1 MKNNLFIKV
10 VCLIIA
16 ALMIMPALPDNQAY
30 AASIASNNFATINSQ
45 NNTALLLGSYYMKV
59 QVFVDGSPVYESE
72 SLRFGS
78 RGPGTVTVNA
88 NPGYELI
95 NLYRSDPGVTTGG
108 SVFTNGSNFVISS
121 GSNNSRTLRIYLESV
136 PPETIIDNE
145 YVSVES
151 QTDTVTGGNTYM
163 RVQIF
168 VDGGSTAVY
177 DSGSSTSSMFRFG
190 SSGPGTI
197 TVTEK
202 SGYELSN
209 LYRSSSGRTSGG
221 SPFTNG
227 TVFSIDAGTGNY
239 RTLRIYINTIPQAIL
254 DNEYVSVVSQ
264 NNTNSSGNYY
274 MRVQIF
280 VDNTN
285 VYDTGGSSGRFRFS
299 NGPGTIT
306 VTEKSG
312 YGLSDLYRSS
322 GGSADGGSQFTNGTV
337 FSISSGSGSYRT
349 LRIYLNSAP
358 QTIVDND
365 YVNIVTQNA
374 ATISGNN
381 DDSAYMRVQVFV
393 EGVGSAVYDSGS
405 SSSSMFRF
413 GESGPG
419 TVSIN
424 EKSGYEITNIY
435 RSNPNSTSG
444 NNVFNNGTN
453 FQIGAGT
460 GSYRTLRIYLRSIP
474 QTILDNEY
482 VSVVSQNN
490 TNSSGNYY
498 MRVQIFVDNT
508 NVYDTGSSG
517 RFRFSNGPGTITVTE
532 KSGYELLNL
541 YRSSSG
547 STSGGSLFTNGA
559 NFDIGSGSSSY
570 RTLRI
575 YLTSLP
581 QTIVDNEY
589 VTVVS
594 RNRTTDSGSDDSSK
608 FMRVQVYLDDENIP
622 VYDSGSSSSS
632 MFRYGG
638 SGPGAVTVTENSGY
652 RILYLRRSNEN
663 TTNGNNAFNNG
674 SDFSISTRPNR
685 YRTLKIYLESLAPKA
700 LKINYFYDNVLQPEE
715 STTSIIPI
723 GEQVNL
729 ELKNIEGKV
738 FQKARI
744 SDDNIERSIDVET
757 KEISFTMPN
766 KEVTLDYYYGT
777 EGQVLLKKT
786 AEPIPGKTNEFYIDL
801 SVEGTPIVT
810 RKAADIVLVFDKS
823 GSMAWGVGGQYSSG
837 PSRMSILKEAAN
849 IFINRVI
856 PANEISLNQ
865 VSIVTYSGNKN
876 DGAWNDAEILQ
887 PFTSINTIAKNSYAD
902 LDAVGGTNS
911 QAGFVTAQEAFDESN
926 GARQGV
932 ERYVIYMTDG
942 AAGYYYNSSNGNTE
956 GTDSPSESNPNS
968 TAVSRAISS
977 AIDLKNATNAK
988 IYTVAFISNDSGAVQ
1003 VLNPKDSRGNNRY
1016 QEGYYKATSA
1026 TELTGIYNLL
1036 AEKISE
1042 EIANNAVI
1050 TDTLPS
1056 DFTFDTT
1063 SLPADVTIDTNGK
1076 LTWNLGTVNTDEE
1089 KIRVAVKYSGDKYG
1103 ISFTNESCG
1112 IEYVHKN
1119 TPDEVTTKTFE
1130 VPLGVLSPVI
1140 ELPTQSVPFGYSL
1153 VIDPIPSA
1161 YDSNKL
1167 NAGEDKGYRVSD
1179 LSVSIY
1185 KHPDHGT
1192 VVLNDDGTFLYTPDE
1207 GYEGDDSFQYKV
1219 IMEIT
1224 NDYGIDPDGLVG
1236 DYVTITTVYINVEK
1250 RPTYTLTIHYVQEG
1264 IGEMLD
1270 LRYSAELAPGQSYSV
1285 TSPEVTGWTAQ
1296 SKTVTGTMP
1305 MGDVHV
1311 WVTYTRNESK
1321 LLQHRMYPNKG
1332 LNYELMGAAK
1342 EDYKIVSG
1350 IDYTFG
1356 FEFVAGEDNPNFSL
1370 SRSNTVNNTLDTFKL
1385 YDESGNLLDSRN
1397 TLEGL
1402 NGTLIEQGKTYTIT
1416 YRLRFENNVSGS
1428 TSLEVDFEYMD
1439 DIPSGVYKELNI
1451 TSTPMY
1457 QLQ

>member
-1 MKNNLFIKV
+1 
-10 VCLIIA
+10 
-16 ALMIMPALPDNQAY
+16 
-30 AASIASNNFATINSQ
+30 
-45 NNTALLLGSYYMKV
+45 
-59 QVFVDGSPVYESE
+59 
-72 SLRFGS
+72 
-78 RGPGTVTVNA
+78 
-88 NPGYELI
+88 
-95 NLYRSDPGVTTGG
+95 
-108 SVFTNGSNFVISS
+108 
-121 GSNNSRTLRIYLESV
+121 
-136 PPETIIDNE
+136 
-145 YVSVES
+145 
-151 QTDTVTGGNTYM
+151 
-163 RVQIF
+163 
-168 VDGGSTAVY
+168 
-177 DSGSSTSSMFRFG
+177 
-190 SSGPGTI
+190 
-197 TVTEK
+197 
-202 SGYELSN
+202 
-209 LYRSSSGRTSGG
+209 
-221 SPFTNG
+221 
-227 TVFSIDAGTGNY
+227 
-239 RTLRIYINTIPQAIL
+239 
-254 DNEYVSVVSQ
+254 
-264 NNTNSSGNYY
+264 
-274 MRVQIF
+274 
-280 VDNTN
+280 
-285 VYDTGGSSGRFRFS
+285 
-299 NGPGTIT
+299 
-306 VTEKSG
+306 
-312 YGLSDLYRSS
+312 
-322 GGSADGGSQFTNGTV
+322 
-337 FSISSGSGSYRT
+337 
-349 LRIYLNSAP
+349 
-358 QTIVDND
+358 
-365 YVNIVTQNA
+365 
-374 ATISGNN
+374 
-381 DDSAYMRVQVFV
+381 
-393 EGVGSAVYDSGS
+393 
-405 SSSSMFRF
+405 
-413 GESGPG
+413 
-419 TVSIN
+419 
-424 EKSGYEITNIY
+424 
-435 RSNPNSTSG
+435 
-444 NNVFNNGTN
+444 
-453 FQIGAGT
+453 
-460 GSYRTLRIYLRSIP
+460 
-474 QTILDNEY
+474 
-482 VSVVSQNN
+482 
-490 TNSSGNYY
+490 
-498 MRVQIFVDNT
+498 
-508 NVYDTGSSG
+508 
-517 RFRFSNGPGTITVTE
+517 
-532 KSGYELLNL
+532 
-541 YRSSSG
+541 
-547 STSGGSLFTNGA
+547 
-559 NFDIGSGSSSY
+559 
-570 RTLRI
+570 
-575 YLTSLP
+575 
-581 QTIVDNEY
+581 
-589 VTVVS
+589 
-594 RNRTTDSGSDDSSK
+594 
-608 FMRVQVYLDDENIP
+608 
-622 VYDSGSSSSS
+622 
-632 MFRYGG
+632 
-638 SGPGAVTVTENSGY
+638 
-652 RILYLRRSNEN
+652 
-663 TTNGNNAFNNG
+663 
-674 SDFSISTRPNR
+674 
-685 YRTLKIYLESLAPKA
+685 
-700 LKINYFYDNVLQPEE
+700 
-715 STTSIIPI
+715 
-723 GEQVNL
+723 
-729 ELKNIEGKV
+729 
-738 FQKARI
+738 
-744 SDDNIERSIDVET
+744 
-757 KEISFTMPN
+757 
-766 KEVTLDYYYGT
+766 
-777 EGQVLLKKT
+777 
-786 AEPIPGKTNEFYIDL
+786 
-801 SVEGTPIVT
+801 
-810 RKAADIVLVFDKS
+810 
-823 GSMAWGVGGQYSSG
+823 
-837 PSRMSILKEAAN
+837 
-849 IFINRVI
+849 
-856 PANEISLNQ
+856 LNQ